1 MIQVS
6 IALSAY
12 AKINKGAGLILPEEQ
27 LCNHKIYDI
36 ALIKGFLNIYSKL
49 VNSLENKELQFV
61 KKYKELI
68 SRKNFY
74 VPNAVG
80 GTDNMGVVLYKYTYI
95 LSIELNSKDIINRKE
110 VIDTYNEL
118 VKYTTSNFNIDSFSI
133 THMNQGKL
141 EDSYGTLIV
150 APHMRKLKIPE
161 RNTNTLIG
169 LENVLNQIVFHCNT
183 LNFNYK
189 DILGLNDESILFDH
203 INKLI
208 NEKILVLN
216 IQKDFDQ
223 ISFLES
229 GFSDLLSL
237 FMYINGLIINPYF
250 AIEKIDEMCNEFV
263 SVFESN
269 PVNIFAKNEAFKA
282 FLESDIFLKSTPQ
295 RYMEREISSFN
306 LLTPEEQMRFKMRP
320 IIVNIST
327 I

>member
-12 AKINKGAGLILPEEQ
+12 VKINKGAGLILPEEQ
-27 LCNHKIYDI
+27 LSHQKIYDI
-36 ALIKGFLNIYSKL
+36 ALIKGFLGIYSKL
-49 VNSLENKELQFV
+49 VNSLENKELQFD

-68 SRKNFY
+68 SRKNLY
-74 VPNAVG
+74 IPNG
-80 GTDNMGVVLYKYTYI
+80 TGSTDNIGAVLYKYTYI
-95 LSIELNSKDIINRKE
+95 LSIELNSKNINNRGE
-110 VIDTYNEL
+110 VINIYNEL
-118 VKYTTSNFNIDSFSI
+118 VKYTTSNFNIDNFSI
-133 THMNQGKL
+133 TYMNQGKL
-141 EDSYGTLIV
+141 VDSCGTLIV
-150 APHMRKLKIPE
+150 APHVKKLKIPE
-161 RNTNTLIG
+161 RNTNILIG
-169 LENVLNQIVFHCNT
+169 LDNVLNQVVFQCNT
-183 LNFNYK
+183 LNFNFK
-189 DILGLNDESILFDH
+189 DILHLNDENILFDH

-237 FMYINGLIINPYF
+237 FMYINGLIINPYL
-250 AIEKIDEMCNEFV
+250 ASDLVDQKCSEFL
-263 SVFESN
+263 SIFESN
-269 PVNIFAKNEAFKA
+269 PIDIFAKNELFNV
-282 FLESDIFLKSTPQ
+282 FLSSDIFLKSTSQ
-295 RYMEREISSFN
+295 RYMEREISSYN